1 MDIKSNPY
9 AGLICLLF
17 FSKLCAMKSSP
28 KTLPQS
34 RVLDKGIWGMSRPMF
49 LDQAVTY
56 TIPLIDMYF
65 LSRISDSAAAA
76 VGAITPLVFVANAF
90 LIVSAF
96 SGASI
101 ASQRIGAND
110 YQRGNATIAAYA
122 IFVVILALIAALSVN
137 IGGPWVASAM
147 SLSVEVEQHAR
158 TYLSIIGWMVALWG
172 CRVIYQTVLNIYG
185 EPQWNTYSNI
195 ILFGVNLIGNA
206 IAVYG
211 FMGIPPS
218 GVAGVAIASIVAA
231 GASLAFVVTIVHY
244 KLRIQIPL
252 REGWKNF
259 SVLMAPVIMIAAP
272 SVLEPMSFQ
281 AYMIALNWIAAE
293 VGDLALKVKVYA
305 YNTFLFCLMISVA
318 LGMATE
324 AIIAQLVGR
333 QEFERVDKQLKQ
345 SLKIALLGTSAL
357 ALVWLIFNQPILSVF
372 SSDPEVIAIGVWAFL
387 MSFLAEPW
395 RTINIV
401 VGGALRCAGD
411 ATFTSV
417 SSIAVIWLFSVPLAY
432 VLAIPVGLGLY
443 GLLIAAILDELV
455 RALIK
460 GWRWRR
466 GNWRYTGVAAREARA
481 V

>member
-1 MDIKSNPY
+1 
-9 AGLICLLF
+9 
-17 FSKLCAMKSSP
+17 MKP
-28 KTLPQS
+28 AHKPMPQS

-96 SGASI
+96 AGASI

-110 YQRGNATIAAYA
+110 YLRGNATIAAYA
-122 IFVVILALIAALSVN
+122 IFVVVLALIAALAVN
-137 IGGPWVASAM
+137 HGGPWVATAM
-147 SLSVEVEQHAR
+147 SLSGEVEQHAR

-172 CRVIYQTVLNIYG
+172 CRVIYQTILNIYG

-195 ILFGVNLIGNA
+195 ILFGVNIIGNA

-218 GVAGVAIASIVAA
+218 GVVGVAIASIIAA
-231 GASLAFVVTIVHY
+231 GASLLFVVVIVHF
-244 KLRIQIPL
+244 KLRIHIPL
-252 REGWKNF
+252 HEGWKNF
-259 SVLMAPVIMIAAP
+259 SVLMAPVLMIAAP

-305 YNTFLFCLMISVA
+305 YNTFLFCLMISIA

-324 AIIAQLVGR
+324 AIIAQRVGR
-333 QEFERVDKQLKQ
+333 KEFDLVDKQLKQ
-345 SLKIALLGTSAL
+345 SLKIALIGTTTL
-357 ALVWLIFNQPILSVF
+357 ALMWLVFNQSILKMF
-372 SSDPEVIAIGVWAFL
+372 SNDPEVIAIGVWAFVL
-387 MSFLAEPW
+387 SFLAEPW
-395 RTINIV
+395 RTVNIV

-432 VLAIPVGLGLY
+432 ALAIPLGFGLY
-443 GLLIAAILDELV
+443 GLLIAAILDELL

-460 GWRWRR
+460 GWRWKQ
-466 GNWRYTGVAAREARA
+466 GKWMHTGIAAREARA
-481 V
+481 ADFR

>member
-1 MDIKSNPY
+1 
-9 AGLICLLF
+9 
-17 FSKLCAMKSSP
+17 MKP
-28 KTLPQS
+28 AHKPMPQS

-96 SGASI
+96 AGASI

-110 YQRGNATIAAYA
+110 YLRGNATIAAYA
-122 IFVVILALIAALSVN
+122 IFVVVLALIAALAVN
-137 IGGPWVASAM
+137 HGGPWVASAM
-147 SLSVEVEQHAR
+147 SLSGEVEQHAR

-172 CRVIYQTVLNIYG
+172 CRVIYQTILNIYG

-195 ILFGVNLIGNA
+195 ILFGVNIIGNA

-218 GVAGVAIASIVAA
+218 GVVGVAIASIVAA
-231 GASLAFVVTIVHY
+231 GASLLFVVVIVHF
-244 KLRIQIPL
+244 KLRIHIPL
-252 REGWKNF
+252 HEGWKNF
-259 SVLMAPVIMIAAP
+259 SVLMAPVLMIAAP

-305 YNTFLFCLMISVA
+305 YNTFLFCLMISIA

-324 AIIAQLVGR
+324 AIIAQRVGR
-333 QEFERVDKQLKQ
+333 KEFDLVDKQLKQ
-345 SLKIALLGTSAL
+345 SLKIALIGTTTL
-357 ALVWLIFNQPILSVF
+357 ALMWLVFNQSILKMF
-372 SSDPEVIAIGVWAFL
+372 SNDPEVIAIGVWAFVL
-387 MSFLAEPW
+387 SFLAEPW
-395 RTINIV
+395 RTVNIV

-432 VLAIPVGLGLY
+432 ALAIPLGVGLY
-443 GLLIAAILDELV
+443 GLLIAAILDELL

-460 GWRWRR
+460 GWRWKQ
-466 GNWRYTGVAAREARA
+466 GKWMHTGIAAREARFK
-481 V
+481 

>member
-1 MDIKSNPY
+1 
-9 AGLICLLF
+9 
-17 FSKLCAMKSSP
+17 MKP
-28 KTLPQS
+28 AHKPMPQS

-65 LSRISDSAAAA
+65 LSRISDNAAAA

-96 SGASI
+96 AGASI

-110 YQRGNATIAAYA
+110 YLRGNATIAAYA
-122 IFVVILALIAALSVN
+122 IFVVVLALIAALAVN
-137 IGGPWVASAM
+137 HGGPWVASAM
-147 SLSVEVEQHAR
+147 SLSGEVEQHAR

-172 CRVIYQTVLNIYG
+172 CRVIYQTILNIYG

-218 GVAGVAIASIVAA
+218 GVVGVAIASIVAA
-231 GASLAFVVTIVHY
+231 GASLLFVVVIVHF
-244 KLRIQIPL
+244 KLHIHIPL
-252 REGWKNF
+252 CEGWKNF
-259 SVLMAPVIMIAAP
+259 SVLMAPVLMIAAP

-305 YNTFLFCLMISVA
+305 YNTFLFCLMISIA

-324 AIIAQLVGR
+324 AIIAQRVGR
-333 QEFERVDKQLKQ
+333 KEFDLVDKQLKQ
-345 SLKIALLGTSAL
+345 SLKIALIGTTTL
-357 ALVWLIFNQPILSVF
+357 ALMWLVFNQSILKMF
-372 SSDPEVIAIGVWAFL
+372 SSDPEVIAIGVWAFAL
-387 MSFLAEPW
+387 SFLAEPW
-395 RTINIV
+395 RTVNIV

-432 VLAIPVGLGLY
+432 ALAIPFGFGLY
-443 GLLIAAILDELV
+443 GLLIAAILDELL

-460 GWRWRR
+460 GWRWKQ
-466 GNWRYTGVAAREARA
+466 GKWMHTGIAAREARA
-481 V
+481 A

>member
-1 MDIKSNPY
+1 
-9 AGLICLLF
+9 
-17 FSKLCAMKSSP
+17 MKP
-28 KTLPQS
+28 AHKPMPQS

-96 SGASI
+96 AGASI

-110 YQRGNATIAAYA
+110 YLRGNATIAAYA
-122 IFVVILALIAALSVN
+122 IFVVVLALIAALAVN
-137 IGGPWVASAM
+137 HGGPWVASAM
-147 SLSVEVEQHAR
+147 SLSGEVEQHAR

-172 CRVIYQTVLNIYG
+172 CRVIYQTILNIYG

-195 ILFGVNLIGNA
+195 ILFGVNIIGNA

-218 GVAGVAIASIVAA
+218 GVVGVAIASIVAA
-231 GASLAFVVTIVHY
+231 GASLLFVVVIVHF
-244 KLRIQIPL
+244 KLRIHIPL
-252 REGWKNF
+252 HEGWKNF
-259 SVLMAPVIMIAAP
+259 SVLMAPVLMIAAP

-305 YNTFLFCLMISVA
+305 YNTFLFCLMISIA

-324 AIIAQLVGR
+324 AIIAQRVGR
-333 QEFERVDKQLKQ
+333 KEFDLVDKQLKQ
-345 SLKIALLGTSAL
+345 SLKIALIGTTTL
-357 ALVWLIFNQPILSVF
+357 ALMWLVFNQSILKMF
-372 SSDPEVIAIGVWAFL
+372 SNDPEVIAIGVWAFAL
-387 MSFLAEPW
+387 SFLAEPW
-395 RTINIV
+395 RTVNIV

-432 VLAIPVGLGLY
+432 ALAIPLGFGLY
-443 GLLIAAILDELV
+443 GLLIAAILDELL

-460 GWRWRR
+460 GWRWKQ
-466 GNWRYTGVAAREARA
+466 GKWMHTGIAAREARA
-481 V
+481 ADFR